1 MRAPWDSAGNRSWF
15 EQCRHGGGSE
25 SSASMSQTTTNQD
38 QRAAA
43 DTGSVAASGYSTL
56 SHVAVVNS
64 SSDPAVIMAA
74 LRSGENQLALSLGAG
89 VAQSQ
94 IAGSVAAGAI
104 GTAGSVAAGAVGTA
118 GDIVGN
124 ALDVVRSALQ
134 SVVNV
139 FTGASSTVSQVAG
152 EAIGAAQGVVGTVQ
166 SVAGSAISA
175 GVTQSQITAST
186 VNDLATTAFHE
197 NRALSQDAID
207 QWAAV
212 VDQAL
217 NTSATSIHDALN
229 SLAAQNTSTSALAA
243 QSLGQVAPLQ
253 TSLKVIV
260 YALAAVAIVF
270 FLTRSSSR

>member
-25 SSASMSQTTTNQD
+25 SSASTSQTTTNQD

-56 SHVAVVNS
+56 SHVAVINS
-64 SSDPAVIMAA
+64 SSDPAVIVAA
-74 LRSGENQLALSLGAG
+74 LRSGENQLGLSLGAG
-89 VAQSQ
+89 VAQSE
-94 IAGSVAAGAI
+94 I
-104 GTAGSVAAGAVGTA
+104 AGSVAAGAVGTA
-118 GDIVGN
+118 GGVAGS

-134 SVVNV
+134 SLQNIV
-139 FTGASSTVSQVAG
+139 TGANSTVSNVAG
-152 EAIGAAQGVVGTVQ
+152 A
-166 SVAGSAISA
+166 AISA
-175 GVTQSQITAST
+175 GVDQSRITAST
-186 VNDLATTAFHE
+186 VNDLAAAALHE
-197 NRALSQDAID
+197 NRGLSQDAID
-207 QWAAV
+207 QWATV
-212 VDQAL
+212 VNQAL

-270 FLTRSSSR
+270 FLSRSSK